1 MLVNTIDQPIMDAL
15 YMSSSTEQNI
25 TATSISADSGTF
37 GAINSGSIVND
48 NTIKTDALTV
58 DGSALVGGNLNV
70 NGAVEV
76 FGPLNV
82 KGGISF
88 NDVAFIRGDGDF
100 VVNGTLTCTKGAI
113 FGNDSIIG
121 TDYLGTIDR
130 NNKKITEGVISAQNL
145 RAANRL
151 LVGDSPFEV
160 NALTRTVLGDQFTA
174 SFAKVIAT
182 KLSAASSELASVRAA
197 DVAVTGLLEATKAKF
212 DLLNANEIQVQSFT
226 ATAEFA
232 TKGLVVDGS
241 AVISGGVTINGAG
254 RNEGALVVNNFPAVF
269 NWGVYVHHKNGVS
282 TQTLTI
288 IGTTDSEGTGQE
300 ETQANKYA
308 FNTAIGVRS
317 KFQGD
322 VLVQDAKV
330 ILDNSPLL
338 AEKILVTPI
347 SIPVEH
353 ADTLQILKS
362 GDGFDVHAESQMT
375 YEAETVATEDD
386 ETSGA
391 TYRTQAEIK
400 ARGAQP
406 YVGRAVDITSPVDAL
421 ANAKARSRDILARR
435 QARAISVRDMTK
447 AFRVKT
453 GDAQYRLDAGGNV
466 LLRKAIIEQ
475 VQASKLSAH
484 EIVADTFRTNNF
496 QMENVAVDGV
506 VTAKDGLSVGTPAT
520 ELDPA
525 SGSTEFYGEIFN
537 YAHVTNKDDSCV
549 EFVDQSTQ
557 KFNDG
562 TTLKLASGA
571 SLIVDD
577 GAYASLH
584 GEVELD
590 MNKLVLLNSATGRRY
605 RLILRDA
612 VETEGD
618 EPGDIAME
626 FSEIKEEE
634 KVPVATTVSEGTRA
648 RATLRADLE
657 EFQARL
663 KRI

>member
-1 MLVNTIDQPIMDAL
+1 M
-15 YMSSSTEQNI
+15 SSTEQNI
-25 TATSISADSGTF
+25 SATSVTADSGNF
-37 GAINSGSIVND
+37 GAVNSGSIVND

-70 NGAVEV
+70 NGAVQIV
-76 FGPLNV
+76 GALNAI
-82 KGGISF
+82 GGISF

-100 VVNGTLTCTKGAI
+100 VVNGTLTTSKGAV
-113 FGNDSIIG
+113 FGNDSVIG
-121 TDYLGTIDR
+121 TDYFGVVDHSDR
-130 NNKKITEGVISAQNL
+130 ELLEGVISAQNL

-160 NALTRTVLGDQFTA
+160 NALSRTVLADQFA
-174 SFAKVIAT
+174 AIFAKVT
-182 KLSAASSELASVRAA
+182 TSKLVAANSELATVKAEN
-197 DVAVTGLLEATKAKF
+197 VAVTELLEATKAKF
-212 DLLNANEIQVQSFT
+212 DLLHANEIQVQSFT

-241 AVISGGVTINGAG
+241 ATISGGLTINGSG
-254 RNEGALVVNNFPAVF
+254 RTEGALVVNNYPAVF

-282 TQTLTI
+282 TQTLTV
-288 IGTTDSEGTGQE
+288 IGTTDTEGTGQE

-317 KFQGD
+317 KFQGQVD
-322 VLVQDAKV
+322 VVDAKLV
-330 ILDNSPLL
+330 LSNSPLV
-338 AEKILVTPI
+338 AEKILVTPV

-353 ADTLQILKS
+353 ADTLEILKS
-362 GDGFDVHAESQMT
+362 GDGFDVYAEGQLT
-375 YEAETVATEDD
+375 YDATTAATDD
-386 ETSGA
+386 ETAGTA
-391 TYRTQAEIK
+391 YRTSGEIQ

-406 YVGRAVDITSPVDAL
+406 YVGRAVDITSPADVL
-421 ANAKARSRDILARR
+421 ANAKARSRVLLARK
-435 QARAISVRDMTK
+435 QARAVSVADMTK

-453 GDAQYRLDAGGNV
+453 GDAMYRLDAGGNI
-466 LLRKAIIEQ
+466 LMKKAIVEQ
-475 VQASKLSAH
+475 VQASKLAAH

-496 QMENVAVDGV
+496 QMENVAVEGV
-506 VTAKDGLSVGTPAT
+506 VTAKEGASIGNAEDNTGTS
-520 ELDPA
+520 EV
-525 SGSTEFYGEIFN
+525 FGEVFN
-537 YAHVTNKDDSCV
+537 YAHITNKDDACV

-562 TTLKLASGA
+562 TTLKVAGGA

-577 GAYASLH
+577 GAYTSLH

-590 MNKLVLLNSATGRRY
+590 MTKLVLFNSVTGRRY

-612 VETEGD
+612 VDQEGD

-626 FSEIKEEE
+626 FSEIKVEE
-634 KVPVATTVSEGTRA
+634 KAPVATTVSEGTKA